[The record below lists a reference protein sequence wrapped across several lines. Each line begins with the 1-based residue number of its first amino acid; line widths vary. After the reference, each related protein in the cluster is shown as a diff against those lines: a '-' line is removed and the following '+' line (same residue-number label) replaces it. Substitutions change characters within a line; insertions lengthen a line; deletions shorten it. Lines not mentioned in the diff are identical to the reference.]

1 MACPQKNAMNAYD
14 RLANKYDKAID
25 RGFDKVEDGVEKLRN
40 KAEGTMFEGVV
51 HGLTVGKLQKE
62 VSTMVNDMFT
72 QQSLINEMAVRLRDD
87 LSTLKKEESVQLT
100 RALSGDISPEEITAP
115 HMREIYSKMRAA
127 IDANTDKL
135 IEMGTLAENFRIEN
149 YLKRFYEKYTESNN
163 KWINSVGIKMDGK
176 GRKVIERT
184 TSDPEKLHRELSIYL
199 DGNGHEPL
207 ELAMSMDDL
216 VSQIKERNLT
226 GRPSEGKIELVQ
238 HEDGSVTMRRG
249 LTLDERVADGLIEDA
264 SYAIPMT
271 LADQRKQLTRAALL
285 KKIADD
291 YGVNGKV
298 DGYVLIPATE
308 MGKGSGIYEYGA
320 LAGKY
325 VSKEVWNAL
334 SDARMIDS
342 GVKGFLETKI
352 FPLVDH
358 IKVNLTVK
366 NPFTHIYNAGS
377 NMYLAYMHGHLLSLG
392 RVLDMAV
399 RDRAKFSALLKEA
412 SEMGLGSQLLE
423 LESGIKKIENSK
435 DSIPMKMWKLLY
447 MTEDSA
453 TGSAMRTAYE
463 WEDKIFKLAAYYDK
477 VRELEHRGIMPDE
490 AQKRKLLDEAQSEYV
505 DYRTPV
511 PPALRFLDKSGLF
524 PFLHY
529 QVKSLPQVAKA
540 IAKHPVRF
548 LALQAALLAFGAS
561 AFTNDED
568 EARTPF
574 YAADTINLW
583 GAANYVRLGDTDWYW
598 NLGRML
604 PGPKIGITNF
614 ALPNQHGEMNFSGG
628 FYGGVLRIMS
638 GEDTM
643 GRSMHE
649 DGSWTDMAFKRTEE
663 AVKSFAPS
671 MTIGRYAQQLT
682 RAGAAAVTGNDDI
695 APKSSY
701 KESVE
706 VYDPITGKTKKKSQG
721 IPLSAPEILARA
733 LGIRKFDGKEETT
746 KKIKEL
752 KKALKK
758 QVENGKN
765 EEVVKAKM
773 MADNE
778 EIFKEAAMEGV
789 DASLDGKRGNGGMN
803 IGPRINILRD

>member
-1 MACPQKNAMNAYD
+1 MACPQKNAMSAYD
-14 RLANKYDKAID
+14 RLNSGYDKAID
-25 RGFDKVEDGVEKLRN
+25 KGFDKIEDGVEKLRN

-87 LSTLKKEESVQLT
+87 LSTLKTEESTQLT
-100 RALSGDISPEEITAP
+100 RALSGDIKPEEITAP
-115 HMREIYSKMRAA
+115 HMREIYTKLRAA

-135 IEMGTLAENFRIEN
+135 IEMGALAESYRLEN
-149 YLKRFYEKYTESNN
+149 YLKRFYEKYTEDNN
-163 KWINSVGIKMDGK
+163 KWLNSIGIKMDGH
-176 GRKVIERT
+176 GRKVVERT
-184 TSDPEKLHRELSIYL
+184 TSDAEKLHQELSTYL
-199 DGNGHEPL
+199 DGNGHQPL
-207 ELAMSMDDL
+207 ELASMDDL
-216 VSQIKERNLT
+216 IAKIQERNLI
-226 GRPSEGKIELVQ
+226 GRPSEGKVELVR

-249 LTLDERVADGLIEDA
+249 LTLDERVANGLIEDA

-271 LADQRKQLTRAALL
+271 IVDQRKQLTRAALL

-291 YGVNGKV
+291 YGVDGKV

-366 NPFTHIYNAGS
+366 NPFTHIYNTGS
-377 NMYLAYMHGHLLSLG
+377 NMYLAYLHGHLLSIG

-399 RDRAKFSALLKEA
+399 RDNAKFSALLKEA

-423 LESGIKKIENSK
+423 LESGMKKLEGSK
-435 DSIPMKMWKLLY
+435 DSTMMKIWKLIY
-447 MTEDSA
+447 MTEDSV
-453 TGSAMRTAYE
+453 TGSAVRTAYE

-477 VRELEHRGIMPDE
+477 VRELDKKGIVPTE
-490 AQKRKLLDEAQSEYV
+490 AQKRKLLDEAQAEYV
-505 DYRTPV
+505 DYRTPM

-540 IAKHPVRF
+540 IAKHPVRY
-548 LALQAALLAFGAS
+548 LILQAALLAFGGS

-568 EARTPF
+568 EARTPY
-574 YAADTINLW
+574 YAGDTVNLW

-598 NLGRML
+598 NQGRML
-604 PGPKIGITNF
+604 PGPKLGITNF
-614 ALPNQHGEMNFSGG
+614 AIPNQHGEMNFSGG

-643 GRSMHE
+643 GRSLHE
-649 DGSWTDMAFKRTEE
+649 DGSWKDMALKRTEE
-663 AVKSFAPS
+663 VLKSFAPS

-682 RAGAAAVTGNDDI
+682 RAGVAAATGDDDI

-701 KESVE
+701 KESIV
-706 VYDPITGKTKKKSQG
+706 DPNTGKKKTQG
-721 IPLSAPEILARA
+721 VPLTAPEIVARA
-733 LGIRKFDGKEETT
+733 MGVKRFKGEE
-746 KKIKEL
+746 EMS
-752 KKALKK
+752 KKALDIRKQLKK
-758 QVENGKN
+758 RVANGENYT
-765 EEVVKAKM
+765 EVKADLID
-773 MADNE
+773 DN
-778 EIFKEAAMEGV
+778 KELFDAAAKDGV
-789 DASLDGKRGNGGMN
+789 AIDIDNNRRKSGIN
-803 IGPRINILRD
+803 IAPRINILRD